1 MVMKCFAAWLLL
13 GLPAHAWWCETSRS
27 VGCRGRIKEFVK
39 EVTAT
44 DPFLALSHIHT
55 AVNDEPIVVD
65 WDNDGDYDVIDGIK
79 YYQRHSFSGRVHE
92 IVDNPFV
99 NISAGGCAD
108 LAVADWDGDGNW
120 DLLVADMDAPM
131 VHFEQSQGRLVRV
144 EKAASPFRDI
154 IDMAEA
160 KHLRPLMADFNG
172 DGRMDLLLMPKIA
185 ENHFLNGSPDPFYIR
200 DWRCEFFLYLQT
212 GGGQL
217 KKVDIP
223 YLRNPACS
231 FAGGNGASL
240 VDLDNDGDLDAVFG
254 AREGPLLVYENKKV
268 LGQHILS
275 PREMPAGMRMDTIL
289 EKGGLFNYFYPVLAD
304 WDFDGDL
311 DLALV
316 TILSNLQ
323 PRFFEHQEDH
333 TVIELDGPPNI
344 SCPIDWSKPFSM
356 LDMNGDGTLEMVG
369 RGTGRMYGTIVCA
382 RNGTDLVDSKCE
394 MNPFCLWAVFNG
406 MVGFVRD
413 SVKEMLKEK
422 EISMKLEVKMVY
434 TETQVAIW
442 IERSPYLEG
451 QFNANEQEGCISS
464 GANKITQGQFP
475 SWLDWDGDGDVD
487 VLKVARPGEL
497 HLHEQLF
504 NGTFVLKV
512 LPVPPVRDYTAAD
525 FDGDGDVDL
534 LIAVP
539 KEPGCRY
546 FERTG
551 DGSLKE
557 LKGNDNPFNSVCGS
571 TGSLASS
578 ALNEEFKYFTLG
590 DWDQDGD
597 MDMIV
602 VDAHDGVQLFKA
614 QGVNHFLETPNSPFS
629 TISLPDNMMVSLADL
644 DADGDLDVIVPSHT
658 YPKECC
664 DMEYKYFER
673 VASGDLVELHMAV
686 PPLRAVPLT
695 FFEGGTKSPF
705 VFQRHLVADV
715 DGDGDLDVV
724 LGDYFS
730 RDIQYAQQQDGQ
742 FIWLP
747 DSRNPF
753 YEVVQQIKDKVLCWS
768 MVDWDRDGDLDVLA
782 PQTYEDGKNMR
793 LASHMRLF
801 EQVSDGSNSS
811 FLEVVGSRNP
821 FDGLSIDMTAEC
833 PSLID
838 LDGDGDLDLVLMLTS
853 KRFEYYEQREGRYH
867 HATSNPFDGVSI
879 KKGSTMQPLFTDWD
893 GDGSLDML
901 VTGSTKL
908 LFFQQGFCL
917 PASSYC
923 RWGSCNERTNQCECN
938 DGVEG
943 HDCSICGE
951 YHVRTEDWE
960 GDACEQGACPPGQRL
975 DRDADVDL
983 VSAKYPRWPHSSRR
997 RHQLRYVAIAGAPNC
1012 SSCPAGTAPNAE
1024 GSECIECHTGQYSRP
1039 RSARCSMCEPGF
1051 APDATRSSCQKCL
1064 GQSYANPGD
1073 ELCRACSFPSMILN
1087 DDNWCTP
1094 IYTILFVFGF
1104 ILLMLFVMT
1113 AFGRLRLECLRW
1125 RLKDLIQ
1132 AKNWHD
1138 LHATK
1143 CTFLEYGLCK
1153 KKADRLLNARKADVK
1168 AESFQLG
1175 ICLQY
1180 VFDHLEGMYT
1190 ERAQQAEWRFHE
1202 WPLTK
1207 TGYLVKIRNF
1217 GLQVVDPEAA
1227 WNALPTCSYPKDPNF
1242 HQVAQVL
1249 AYGPWALG
1257 KHMCCPRDGQPDCSV
1272 VDALQPENSSG
1283 KATWFLSWVWGYGF
1297 RTVTTALSKW
1307 WQKHR
1312 IVSGD
1317 ACSNI
1322 YIWWCVFVNNQFR
1335 MLEEGVME
1343 PPDNLFDVFG
1353 QQLEGIGKMLMSI
1366 PATVILPELEV
1377 GEIESLKD
1385 LTRECRVDAAAAKAS
1400 VQADADAIKEEIQ
1413 KKHQSFQY
1421 VNQTV
1426 EHALWCEVIEYLEAN
1441 STDSSTRD
1449 EGTSGVPSSE
1459 ESTESVPSTSSTKK
1473 GPTSSDCSLQ

>member
-1 MVMKCFAAWLLL
+1 MAEESL
-13 GLPAHAWWCETSRS
+13 
-27 VGCRGRIKEFVK
+27 
-39 EVTAT
+39 
-44 DPFLALSHIHT
+44 
-55 AVNDEPIVVD
+55 
-65 WDNDGDYDVIDGIK
+65 
-79 YYQRHSFSGRVHE
+79 
-92 IVDNPFV
+92 
-99 NISAGGCAD
+99 
-108 LAVADWDGDGNW
+108 
-120 DLLVADMDAPM
+120 
-131 VHFEQSQGRLVRV
+131 RLVTVNQSAQGWSRMVRLQTPPEAASLEVFDLTTPREQGGEAACPWRVGMVRAADEEVDEFYGIEEDGHNDCYEPSVEVPGHVAIVAMGLWDDEMEVNMV
-144 EKAASPFRDI
+144 EKKF
-154 IDMAEA
+154 
-160 KHLRPLMADFNG
+160 K
-172 DGRMDLLLMPKIA
+172 
-185 ENHFLNGSPDPFYIR
+185 Y
-200 DWRCEFFLYLQT
+200 
-212 GGGQL
+212 
-217 KKVDIP
+217 KKGI
-223 YLRNPACS
+223 
-231 FAGGNGASL
+231 G
-240 VDLDNDGDLDAVFG
+240 
-254 AREGPLLVYENKKV
+254 
-268 LGQHILS
+268 
-275 PREMPAGMRMDTIL
+275 
-289 EKGGLFNYFYPVLAD
+289 
-304 WDFDGDL
+304 
-311 DLALV
+311 
-316 TILSNLQ
+316 
-323 PRFFEHQEDH
+323 
-333 TVIELDGPPNI
+333 
-344 SCPIDWSKPFSM
+344 
-356 LDMNGDGTLEMVG
+356 
-369 RGTGRMYGTIVCA
+369 
-382 RNGTDLVDSKCE
+382 
-394 MNPFCLWAVFNG
+394 VFNG

-434 TETQVAIW
+434 TET
-442 IERSPYLEG
+442 

-782 PQTYEDGKNMR
+782 PQTYEDGKNMQ

-923 RWGSCNERTNQCECN
+923 RWGSCNERTNQCERN

-951 YHVRTEDWE
+951 YHVRTEDTCKKCPGYDTVSRTCSRRGMCDDDVDARGRE
-960 GDACEQGACPPGQRL
+960 TAANSTGFKVLSATGTGRCTCSEPFSGDACEQGACPPGQRL

-983 VSAKYPRWPHSSRR
+983 VSAKYPRWEACVPCQKGRFKNFSGNDDCRICTGGHIPAADATSCVACKSGTTPSTDRSECSPCDTG
-997 RHQLRYVAIAGAPNC
+997 YVAIAGAPNC

-1353 QQLEGIGKMLMSI
+1353 QQLEGIGKMLMCLDKFKGGQYTSRIWCIFEVFVACQRSI